1 MKNLRLR
8 YFAVLREQRGAAE
21 ERLLTGAASAS
32 EVYEEVRARH
42 GLTMA
47 RARVRV
53 AVNDEF
59 APWDTAVADGDTI
72 AFLPPVAGG

>member
-1 MKNLRLR
+1 MKDLRLR
-8 YFAVLREQRGAAE
+8 YFAVLREQRGAGE
-21 ERLLTGAASAS
+21 ERLLTAAASAAD
-32 EVYEEVRARH
+32 VYEEVRSRH
-42 GLTMA
+42 GLTLA

-59 APWDTAVADGDTI
+59 APWDTLVADGDTL